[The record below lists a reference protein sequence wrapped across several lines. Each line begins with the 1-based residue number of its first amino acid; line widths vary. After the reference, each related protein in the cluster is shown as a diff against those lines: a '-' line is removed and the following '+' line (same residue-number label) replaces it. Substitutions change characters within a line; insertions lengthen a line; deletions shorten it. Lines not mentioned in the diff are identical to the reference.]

1 MKKYRCLLLFICLLS
16 SFMFYGCSHFGIVSK
31 DIKYSFQP
39 LNKVEK
45 IKLKINKKESN
56 RKISFKSEL
65 LNGSNVKV
73 SVNNDKDKTISSID
87 ITKTNQ
93 NGELDLAKVNSD
105 NFTINIE
112 GKADKFILNLDSS
125 NISLAAESPDSKQ
138 DAKDADSKE
147 KGQPSNPKDKNGGFH
162 LWPFF

>member
-1 MKKYRCLLLFICLLS
+1 ML
-16 SFMFYGCSHFGIVSK
+16 YGCSHFGVVSK
-31 DIKYSFQP
+31 YIKYSFQP
-39 LNKVEK
+39 LNKEEK

-56 RKISFKSEL
+56 SKISFKSEL
-65 LNGSNVKV
+65 LKGSNVKV
-73 SVNNDKDKTISSID
+73 SVNDDKDKIVSSID
-87 ITKTNQ
+87 ITKPNQ

-112 GKADKFILNLDSS
+112 GKADKFILELDSS
-125 NISLAAESPDSKQ
+125 NISLASESPDSKQ
-138 DAKDADSKE
+138 DAKDANSKE